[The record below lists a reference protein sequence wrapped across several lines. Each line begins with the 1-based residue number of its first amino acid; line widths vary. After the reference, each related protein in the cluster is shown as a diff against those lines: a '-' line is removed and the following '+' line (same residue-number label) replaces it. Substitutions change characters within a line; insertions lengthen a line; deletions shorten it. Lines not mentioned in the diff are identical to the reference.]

1 MEGLACQAL
10 GYLMTLL
17 FRPLKV
23 SLVMSSNSKS
33 TASVS
38 PGFEKHPGYMVH
50 IEKSPRRVR
59 VEWGGEIIADSI
71 AALLVRESDHVPVF
85 YFPRSD
91 VRMDLLTPTERS
103 TYCPFKDTASYW
115 SIDAGDKIA
124 EDAVWS
130 YQTPFEQVEQLKDY
144 FAFYW
149 NKMDRWFEEDEEI
162 FVHPRDP
169 YKRIDAII
177 SSRKVE
183 VFLGGD
189 VVAESVN
196 ATFVFETGMP
206 TRYYLSMDDVRMEVL
221 TRSET
226 TTRCP
231 YKGRASYWSVNA
243 GGQVYDDIVW
253 GYLDPLPEV
262 LKIKNLMCFF
272 NENVDE
278 ILIDGL
284 AESKAKT
291 KWSKYLAE
299 TLDGPEHIV

>member
-1 MEGLACQAL
+1 
-10 GYLMTLL
+10 MT
-17 FRPLKV
+17 
-23 SLVMSSNSKS
+23 S
-33 TASVS
+33 TAEKS

-59 VEWGGEIIADSI
+59 VEWGGEIVADST
-71 AALLVRESDHVPVF
+71 ATLMVRESDHVPVY

-91 VRMDLLTPTERS
+91 VRMELLTSTEQS
-103 TYCPFKDTASYW
+103 TYCPFKNNASYW
-115 SIDAGDKIA
+115 SINVPGNVPGNLTDQTL

-130 YQTPFEQVEQLKDY
+130 YEAPFEEVSALKDH

-169 YKRIDAII
+169 YKRIDAIK
-177 SSRKVE
+177 SSRSVKV
-183 VFLGGD
+183 VLGGET
-189 VVAESVN
+189 VAESAQ

-206 TRYYLSMDDVRMEVL
+206 TRYYLPMDDVRMELL
-221 TRSET
+221 TRSDT
-226 TTRCP
+226 STRCP
-231 YKGRASYWSVNA
+231 YKGQASYWSVRA

-253 GYLDPLPEV
+253 GYPDPVAEAPKL
-262 LKIKNLMCFF
+262 KNLLCFF
-272 NENVDE
+272 NENVDA
-278 ILIDGL
+278 IFINGQ
-284 AESKAKT
+284 AEPKVKT